1 MEANLNFWQ
10 RREQRGGHFWFTL
23 LRQVRLTVSQFP
35 CFSLCGV
42 AVRRTIRMLSLHS
55 VRLPCPAVQG
65 PAHFFGSLAV
75 LLHITR
81 PAENAMDEAGKQA
94 VENKNIVVFR
104 LSLPAQRGP
113 PVSSPAC
120 GLPFKAAPCPA
131 NLLNLLNMPSSL
143 LLFPPACLQTWL
155 RSGF

>member
-81 PAENAMDEAGKQA
+81 FSFILG
-94 VENKNIVVFR
+94 
-104 LSLPAQRGP
+104 
-113 PVSSPAC
+113 
-120 GLPFKAAPCPA
+120 
-131 NLLNLLNMPSSL
+131 
-143 LLFPPACLQTWL
+143 
-155 RSGF
+155 